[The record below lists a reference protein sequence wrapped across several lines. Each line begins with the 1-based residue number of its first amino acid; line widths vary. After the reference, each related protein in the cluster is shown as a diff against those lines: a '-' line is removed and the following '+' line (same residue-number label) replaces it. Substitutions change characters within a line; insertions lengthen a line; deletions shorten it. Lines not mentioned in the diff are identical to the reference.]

1 MQDILNIE
9 NIFQTKSLAIAT
21 DIYLS
26 EKLDAQSEYNIQEL
40 ELCNNAIN
48 EKLKE
53 VEIGLSHD
61 VVANDVLIKSIV
73 MKLLNVCVELH
84 HVYQYFIRDVDVL
97 ISRIKAEPEFKLG
110 ITTQYLAYLRSG
122 VLCFDL
128 TDRLLKMYEHRISTK
143 QSRAL
148 EWMLS
153 GRCIKAY
160 RNDCEFYRSM
170 VRGNKDYQ
178 SKVVSREDAKHKVE
192 VYLPMLLNQRN
203 GIDGCN
209 KNELFKFMPVEQVQ
223 YIREQTTSASDA
235 ILAAGVCHVE
245 YTGSLNSV
253 LGLGYSCCIHVGNP
267 ICGVDYLEVFL
278 EHGVFWN
285 FAKGTVEVDL
295 NTNGSQT
302 RSFMSGLLASLTFI
316 SINYHDVY
324 FTNIDEFYCSRFL

>member
-26 EKLDAQSEYNIQEL
+26 EKLAVQCEYDIQEL
-40 ELCNNAIN
+40 EGCNNAIN

-61 VVANDVLIKSIV
+61 VVANDALIKSIV
-73 MKLLNVCVELH
+73 MTLLNVCVELH
-84 HVYQYFIRDVDVL
+84 HVYQYIIRDVDVL
-97 ISRIKAEPEFKLG
+97 ISRLKAEPEFKLG

-122 VLCFDL
+122 VHCFEL

-153 GRCIKAY
+153 GRGVKAY
-160 RNDCEFYRSM
+160 RSDCEFYRSM
-170 VRGNKDYQ
+170 VRGNRDYQ
-178 SKVVSREDAKHKVE
+178 SKVVNREDAKHKIE
-192 VYLPMLLNQRN
+192 VYLPMLINQRN
-203 GIDGCN
+203 EIDGSH
-209 KNELFKFMPVEQVQ
+209 KNELFNFMPVDRVQ
-223 YIREQTTSASDA
+223 HIREQTNSVPDA
-235 ILAAGVCHVE
+235 ILAAGVSHVE
-245 YTGSLNSV
+245 YAGSLNSV

-267 ICGVDYLEVFL
+267 IGGVDCLEVFL

-302 RSFMSGLLASLTFI
+302 RSFITGLLASLTFI
-316 SINYHDVY
+316 SVNYRDVY
-324 FTNIDEFYCSRFL
+324 FANIDEFYCSRFL